1 MRGVVARLLTLTLV
15 AGLAAPALAT
25 STLTE
30 TTLEKISRTGVLI
43 IGTRTSSPPFAYV
56 NRNNE
61 WVGFS
66 IDLVEQGVLPA
77 VSKKVGKPVKLEK
90 KESTPITRVTLL
102 VSRNVDLIAGTMTDA
117 PQRREDVDFSL
128 SFFLTGGQFLVKKG
142 SPINGINDIAG
153 KRIAALERSTYA
165 RIIREQAPKA
175 TLLQFPDQPDAVRAL
190 IKGKVDAYTN
200 DGVQLHGLKRKA
212 PDLNAYEVVGRL
224 YSKDPYAM
232 AMRKGDKAFK
242 EVVDAGLRN
251 LLESGRYFEIYDKWF
266 GPKSELPYPMTP
278 EAKEYLLAQLK
289 K

>member
-1 MRGVVARLLTLTLV
+1 MRRVVARLLTLTLV

-56 NRNNE
+56 NRNHE

-66 IDLVEQGVLPA
+66 IDLVEKGVLPA
-77 VSKKVGKPVKLEK
+77 ISKKAGKPVRLEM

-117 PQRREDVDFSL
+117 PQRRADVDFSL

-142 SPINGINDIAG
+142 SPIKGINDIGG
-153 KRIAALERSTYA
+153 KRIAAVERSTTA
-165 RIIREQAPKA
+165 KIIREQVPTA
-175 TLLQFPDQPDAVRAL
+175 TLLEFPDQPDAFQALVR
-190 IKGKVDAYTN
+190 GKVDAYTN
-200 DGVQLHGLKRKA
+200 DGMQLYGLKNKTPA
-212 PDLNAYEVVGRL
+212 LNAYEIVGRF
-224 YSKDPYAM
+224 YSRDAYAM
-232 AMRKGDKAFK
+232 AMRKGNRDFK
-242 EVVDAGLRN
+242 EVVDAGLRG
-251 LLESGRYFEIYDKWF
+251 LLESGKYFEIYDKWF

-278 EAKEYLLAQLK
+278 EVKEYLLAQLK